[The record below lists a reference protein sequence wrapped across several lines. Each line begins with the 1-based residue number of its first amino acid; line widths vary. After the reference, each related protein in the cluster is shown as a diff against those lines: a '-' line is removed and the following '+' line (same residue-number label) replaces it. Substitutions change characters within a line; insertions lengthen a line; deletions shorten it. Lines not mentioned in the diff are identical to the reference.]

1 MHEFGYKIFESNVI
15 LNCAAEIHLSI
26 GSCKAYRGR
35 RITFIVVQ
43 KGTNS
48 ISFRTGWST
57 LQFAKLRKSFLCH
70 QALSLILAFQLFEW
84 STQIRALFT
93 NVALTKKGR
102 KREEKDR
109 ISTEF
114 CLSTTNS
121 WQNRSKRVWEG
132 DDLAL
137 SAIILERF
145 SLRYGK
151 YFPERSLTRCQH
163 QSTTQIRNKRS
174 IRNRESTGS
183 LFWFF
188 SSHPCSQIL
197 EIAGLFR
204 ITKVPQPS
212 RARKVCTKIL

>member
-1 MHEFGYKIFESNVI
+1 MSSRFEFDFGLPVVWVI
-15 LNCAAEIHLSI
+15 NADPDLVYECSANEKRAEEGGEGQDLH
-26 GSCKAYRGR
+26 
-35 RITFIVVQ
+35 
-43 KGTNS
+43 
-48 ISFRTGWST
+48 WM
-57 LQFAKLRKSFLCH
+57 
-70 QALSLILAFQLFEW
+70 
-84 STQIRALFT
+84 
-93 NVALTKKGR
+93 
-102 KREEKDR
+102 
-109 ISTEF
+109 F

-204 ITKVPQPS
+204 IANVPQPS